1 MNVLP
6 IVSKV
11 VKSIYLTVLHRL
23 FSSGSYRWRETVFL
37 TRIASSAAKGL
48 REGHR
53 PVRSHSRQC
62 ELELMGDERPRVGPG
77 SVKSFDRGANRL
89 DATALEPAAPAALLA
104 FERPVKLI
112 DYEQH
117 QMP

>member
-1 MNVLP
+1 
-6 IVSKV
+6 
-11 VKSIYLTVLHRL
+11 
-23 FSSGSYRWRETVFL
+23 
-37 TRIASSAAKGL
+37 
-48 REGHR
+48 
-53 PVRSHSRQC
+53 
-62 ELELMGDERPRVGPG
+62 MGDERPRVGPG